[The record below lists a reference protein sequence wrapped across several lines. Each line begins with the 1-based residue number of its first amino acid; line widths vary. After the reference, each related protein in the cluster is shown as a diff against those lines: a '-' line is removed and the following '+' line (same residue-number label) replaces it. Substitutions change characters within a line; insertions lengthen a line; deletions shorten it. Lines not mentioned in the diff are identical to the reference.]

1 MTWVAWRLQRTELL
15 ITLGILVL
23 LAALLVPTGINMA
36 DAYHHGGLGSCVG
49 VVKDGS
55 GCDQLVGDFQSRFSG
70 LLHLTDWFTL
80 VPGLVG
86 VLLAAPFIFDL
97 EHGTYRLAWT
107 QSITRRR
114 WLVGK
119 LALPIAAAV
128 VAAGALILLLT
139 WWRAPEVRLDGTRLG
154 NGTYDAEGIV
164 AIGYTLFALGLALAL
179 GAVWRRAAAS
189 LTVAFVGYFVMRVF
203 VDTWLRDRLVP
214 PLKTNYRGGQPPPIL
229 RHANIIR
236 EDVLGPANV
245 SRSGGGVL
253 GGHAQLAA
261 PSGRNGNPLI
271 HVVYQ
276 PASHFWPLQLAETGV
291 FLGLAALLVAF
302 AAWWTHERTV

>member
-1 MTWVAWRLQRTELL
+1 MTWVAWRLQRTETL
-15 ITLGILVL
+15 ITLGIFAL

-36 DAYHHGGLGSCVG
+36 AAYHHDGLASCVAVKSVGSCGESVG
-49 VVKDGS
+49 E
-55 GCDQLVGDFQSRFSG
+55 FQTRFES
-70 LLHLTDWFTL
+70 LLQLTDWFTL
-80 VPGLVG
+80 LPGLIG

-114 WLVGK
+114 WLAGK
-119 LALPIAAAV
+119 LGLPIAAAI

-139 WWRAPEVRLDGTRLG
+139 WWRAPEVHLNGNRLD

-189 LTVAFVGYFVMRVF
+189 ISVAFVAYFAMRIF

-214 PLKTNYRGGQPPPIL
+214 PLKTTFRGEQPASL
-229 RHANIIR
+229 AHANILS
-236 EDVLGPANV
+236 ENV
-245 SRSGGGVL
+245 VGHTSPGGGVL
-253 GGHAQLAA
+253 GGHVQFAA
-261 PSGRNGNPLI
+261 PNGRGGNPLVE
-271 HVVYQ
+271 VVYH
-276 PASHFWPLQLAETGV
+276 PASHFWPLQLSETGLFV
-291 FLGLAALLVAF
+291 GMAVLLIGF

>member
-15 ITLGILVL
+15 ITLAILAL

-36 DAYHHGGLGSCVG
+36 HAYDDGGLGSCVALKSVSTCG
-49 VVKDGS
+49 EK
-55 GCDQLVGDFQSRFSG
+55 VGDFQVRFEG
-70 LLHLTDWFTL
+70 LFHLTDWFTL
-80 VPGLVG
+80 IPGLIG

-114 WLVGK
+114 WLLGK

-139 WWRAPEVRLDGTRLG
+139 WWRAPEVHLDGTRLG
-154 NGTYDAEGIV
+154 NGTYDAEGTV
-164 AIGYTLFALGLALAL
+164 AIGYALFALGLALAL

-189 LTVAFVGYFVMRVF
+189 LTVAFVGYFAMRIF

-214 PLKTNYRGGQPPPIL
+214 PLKTTYRGEQPPSL
-229 RHANIIR
+229 NHANILR
-236 EDVLGPANV
+236 EHVVGHANV
-245 SRSGGGVL
+245 NLTGGGLV

-261 PSGRNGNPLI
+261 PSGRTGNPLI
-271 HVVYQ
+271 EAVYQ
-276 PASHFWPLQLAETGV
+276 PASHFWPLQLAETGL
-291 FLGLAALLVAF
+291 FLGLAALLIAF

>member
-15 ITLGILVL
+15 ITLGILAL

-36 DAYHHGGLGSCVG
+36 NAYDHGGLASCVG
-49 VVKDGS
+49 AVKGGS
-55 GCDQLVGDFQSRFSG
+55 GCDQLIGDFQSRFDG
-70 LLHLTDWFTL
+70 LFHLTDWFTL
-80 VPGLVG
+80 IPGLIG

-139 WWRAPEVRLDGTRLG
+139 WWRTPEVHLNGNRLDT
-154 NGTYDAEGIV
+154 GTYDAEGIV
-164 AIGYTLFALGLALAL
+164 AVGYTLFALGLALAL

-214 PLKTNYRGGQPPPIL
+214 PLTTTYRGGQPPASL
-229 RHANIIR
+229 RHANVIR
-236 EDVLGPANV
+236 EDVLGPAHV
-245 SRSGGGVL
+245 SSSGGGLL
-253 GGHAQLAA
+253 GGHSQLAA
-261 PSGRNGNPLI
+261 PNGPHGNPL
-271 HVVYQ
+271 VQAVYQ